1 MSPSRSKAPTGGARA
16 RRRSLRLER
25 REGVLRH
32 VHVEARSEDQGLTLL
47 DPSCLDCDRDDDG
60 MIDTQVANLGFCY
73 CLTVHRAQRSEWLRV
88 AVIDDYLGGD
98 KARLAHAAATRA
110 RNTPIWVG

>member
-1 MSPSRSKAPTGGARA
+1 
-16 RRRSLRLER
+16 
-25 REGVLRH
+25 
-32 VHVEARSEDQGLTLL
+32 
-47 DPSCLDCDRDDDG
+47 

-110 RNTPIWVG
+110 RNTPDLGRLTAAAVHEGLPPALPGTRLLQVLYNKNGIQRATRCDRVRTVLAASKHLAHPCRISA

>member
-1 MSPSRSKAPTGGARA
+1 MRGGAACALSAA
-16 RRRSLRLER
+16 RVSFGTSTSRL
-25 REGVLRH
+25 
-32 VHVEARSEDQGLTLL
+32 DQRIEGLTLL
-47 DPSCLDCDRDDDG
+47 DTSCLNCDRDDDG

-73 CLTVHRAQRSEWLRV
+73 CLTVHRAQRSEWPRV

-98 KARLAHAAATRA
+98 KARLAYAAATRA